1 MREFDSYTVRDSGLL
16 IMQAGDANNRDCFVP
31 RSRADQ
37 VYDSGQKEKNL
48 MERLD
53 KQCLQFD
60 KYDKRSHNRSI
71 YNINNSVDIDP
82 LYNTEKLKHGI
93 KKTTKG
99 TGKSVV
105 VNLDK
110 QEKRNFKKM

>member
-1 MREFDSYTVRDSGLL
+1 MDRLNKNILEF
-16 IMQAGDANNRDCFVP
+16 
-31 RSRADQ
+31 
-37 VYDSGQKEKNL
+37 E
-48 MERLD
+48 
-53 KQCLQFD
+53 

-82 LYNTEKLKHGI
+82 LYNTEKLSKGI

-105 VNLDK
+105 VDLNR
-110 QEKRNFKKM
+110 QEKRNFRKMQRGTVGERQANI